1 MNHGDA
7 EITEV
12 SRRIFLVMK
21 ERREVRDLRWTG
33 LLGAVLGALVVG
45 ACEEK
50 PVCYEG
56 DQQACTCDDGQC
68 GFAACDV
75 GADAYGACGSCGQVP
90 KPAGTT
96 TVACEEIPAAGGG
109 GGGAGGA
116 PALLAFMETCSK
128 DEECETGLCHTF
140 NAKGPKCSMPCQS
153 DGDCPSP
160 SPGCN
165 MMGVCK
171 AP

>member
-1 MNHGDA
+1 M
-7 EITEV
+7 
-12 SRRIFLVMK
+12 RK
-21 ERREVRDLRWTG
+21 RREVHGGSGAPGALLRWTL
-33 LLGAVLGALVVG
+33 LLGVLLVG

-50 PVCYEG
+50 PLCYEG

-75 GADAYGACGSCGQVP
+75 GANAYGACGSCGQVP
-90 KPAGTT
+90 APADSDVSCEDLGT
-96 TVACEEIPAAGGG
+96 GGG
-109 GGGAGGA
+109 GGEGGA
-116 PALLAFMETCSK
+116 PALLAFMETCSN

-153 DGDCPSP
+153 DGDCPDP

-165 MMGVCK
+165 NMGVCK